1 MIYKV
6 VFNNAV
12 KDDEIFMTK
21 KQAEQFAEDSGPQAC
36 VVEVDDMPCPRCNG
50 SGTEWF
56 MMPGNERGIPEPSH
70 DVCSVCDGRGV
81 VEDEGGGEDDN
92 STAYGME

>member
-6 VFNNAV
+6 VFNNTV

-50 SGTEWF
+50 SGTEYF
-56 MMPGNERGIPEPSH
+56 AVYDSDGKNIDPTK

-81 VEDEGGGEDDN
+81 VENEGGGEDDD